1 MRAALAGT
9 TAALIALGM
18 LATACGDDPADPA
31 ATSRPP
37 PSAAASPSAPAS
49 PSASSSADAQVEFC
63 SHLNGFATAAG
74 PAFDI
79 GALALIDGES
89 PNERKDVSGL
99 VDSIALHG
107 VFLQARVPAELAD
120 DVRTVVLA
128 ASEAKAK
135 LAAKAPA
142 GDAID
147 LLQSE
152 KVKAA
157 REAVVAFRGSC

>member
-1 MRAALAGT
+1 
-9 TAALIALGM
+9 
-18 LATACGDDPADPA
+18 
-31 ATSRPP
+31 
-37 PSAAASPSAPAS
+37 
-49 PSASSSADAQVEFC
+49 
-63 SHLNGFATAAG
+63 
-74 PAFDI
+74 
-79 GALALIDGES
+79 
-89 PNERKDVSGL
+89 
-99 VDSIALHG
+99 

-147 LLQSE
+147 LLRSE